1 MKYIQIQ
8 RSSYEGIITIGEY
21 LKLRQLNTYIALH
34 LMMREMSKRSKD
46 VTEQVIAA
54 ADVSGVYKHYARIMQ
69 ERPLPGRGGLLPGE
83 KEDVL

>member
-46 VTEQVIAA
+46 VTEQIIAA
-54 ADVSGVYKHYARIMQ
+54 ADVSGASKHYARIMQ